1 MKAGAILINS
11 ARGGIVDEAALAR
24 VLESGHLGGVAVDVY
39 SVEPPDA
46 SNPLFAVTGEAARR
60 MLFTPHVG
68 GVTRQA
74 SAFLFEHAWAN
85 VERVLAKGEAPASR
99 VY

>member
-1 MKAGAILINS
+1 
-11 ARGGIVDEAALAR
+11 
-24 VLESGHLGGVAVDVY
+24 VDVY
-39 SVEPPDA
+39 SVEPPEA
-46 SNPLFAVTGEAARR
+46 TNPLFTVKGDAARR
-60 MLFTPHVG
+60 LLFTPHVG

-85 VERVLAKGEAPASR
+85 VERVLAKGEAPANR